1 MTAATASQQSV
12 DSPTASPARR
22 PTLATLFT
30 LTFALGGWRSG
41 ISRLSDNSFFWHL
54 QTGRQILEHWVPR
67 HDPYSFTAAGTPWVA
82 QSWLAEAIYGLLD
95 RAVGPFGIRLLGGL
109 TGALVSALA
118 YRLTLKVSGD
128 RLRAMGLTL
137 AAVGASFTLW
147 SERPLFL
154 GILALVGLL
163 WIVEVPE
170 SILGRRPVVSIPV
183 LMWLWANVHGT
194 FALGFVYLGLHLAG
208 RWLDGSRPWQG
219 REATLVRAGAI
230 AVVACLLNP
239 YGPAL
244 LLFPLELL
252 SRGDILR
259 HVTEWRSPD
268 FRSLQG
274 LTLAVWLAVF
284 LACVAL
290 GRNRPSRR
298 DMVVSVPFLLL
309 ALWAQRNIALS
320 PLIGLP
326 VAARAVAA
334 AGARPEPAGRINRAL
349 AVLLLALGLMWTVEA
364 VTTPDFAL
372 DGYPVK
378 AMEYVAD
385 HGLLGSRLMTTDRY
399 GGYLILKW
407 WPRQHVFIDD
417 RYDTY
422 PTAITYD
429 FIRFSDADRRWSE
442 ILDRYRIDVVVWERN
457 KPVSLLL
464 DADPRW
470 ERVHDDKVAAVYVR
484 RGRSTG

>member
-1 MTAATASQQSV
+1 MTAGSASQPSV
-12 DSPTASPARR
+12 DPPTASAGGR

-41 ISRLSDNSFFWHL
+41 LSRLSDNSFFWHL

-82 QSWLAEAIYGLLD
+82 QSWLAEALYGLLD
-95 RAVGPFGIRLLGGL
+95 RAIGPFGIRLLGGL
-109 TGALVSALA
+109 IGALVGSLA
-118 YRLTLKVSGD
+118 YRLALRLSGD
-128 RLRAMGLTL
+128 RLRATGLTL

-154 GILALVGLL
+154 GILALMGLL

-170 SILGRRPVVSIPV
+170 SVLGRRPMLAIPV

-194 FALGFVYLGLHLAG
+194 FALGFVYLGLHVAG
-208 RWLDGSRPWQG
+208 RWLDGSPPWQE
-219 REATLVRAGAI
+219 RERKLTQAVAI

-244 LLFPLELL
+244 LFFPLDLL

-259 HVTEWRSPD
+259 RVTEWRSPD

-274 LTLAVWLAVF
+274 LTLAAWMAVF
-284 LACVAL
+284 VACLAR
-290 GRNRPSRR
+290 GRIRPSRR
-298 DMVVSVPFLLL
+298 DLVVSVPFLLL
-309 ALWAQRNIALS
+309 ALWAQRNIAVS

-326 VAARAVAA
+326 VAARAVRAA
-334 AGARPEPAGRINRAL
+334 VERPEPAALRINRAL
-349 AVLLLALGLMWTVEA
+349 AALLLVLGLMWTVEA
-364 VTTPDFAL
+364 VATPDFAL

-378 AMEYVAD
+378 SMEYVSD
-385 HGLLGSRLMTTDRY
+385 HGLLGRRLMTTDRF
-399 GGYLILKW
+399 GGYLILRW
-407 WPRQHVFIDD
+407 WPRQHVFFDD

-429 FIRFSDADRRWSE
+429 YIRFDEADHRWSE
-442 ILDRYRIDVVVWERN
+442 ILDRYRIDVIVWPLN
-457 KPVSLLL
+457 KPILLL
-464 DADPRW
+464 IDTDPRW
-470 ERVHDDKVAAVYVR
+470 ERVHADKVAAVYVR
-484 RGRSTG
+484 RA